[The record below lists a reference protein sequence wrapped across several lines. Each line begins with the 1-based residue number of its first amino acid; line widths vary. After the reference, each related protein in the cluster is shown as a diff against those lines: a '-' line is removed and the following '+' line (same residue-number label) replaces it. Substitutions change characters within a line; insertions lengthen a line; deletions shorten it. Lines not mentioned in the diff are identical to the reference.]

1 MASFDFSN
9 GEHVFISDDHSHR
22 VSLSPQEALDLL
34 QWLFDRKDALH
45 SFTQGDTRQAH
56 GEKLLEIH
64 LHEEDLG
71 YLDALKAAIPDLHEH
86 RPVVK
91 VLDAHWNTVTER
103 ALELLKEYRLEYTVH
118 PLLLED
124 QDAFAQ
130 G

>member
-1 MASFDFSN
+1 MASFDFGN
-9 GEHVFISDDHSHR
+9 GKHISISDSYSHR
-22 VSLSPQEALDLL
+22 VYLNPQEALDLL
-34 QWLFDRKDALH
+34 QWLSDRKDELY
-45 SFTQGDTRQAH
+45 SFTPGDTNQAPA
-56 GEKLLEIH
+56 ETLLEIH

-71 YLDALKAAIPDLHEH
+71 YLDELKAAIPDLHE
-86 RPVVK
+86 RRSVVK
-91 VLDAHWNTVTER
+91 VLDAHWGTVSER

>member
-9 GEHVFISDDHSHR
+9 GKHISISDSYSQR
-22 VSLSPQEALDLL
+22 VYLNTQEALDLL
-34 QWLFDRKDALH
+34 QWLSNRKDELY
-45 SFTQGDTRQAH
+45 SLTQGDTNQAP
-56 GEKLLEIH
+56 GETLLEIH

-71 YLDALKAAIPDLHEH
+71 HLDELKAAIPALHER

-91 VLDAHWNTVTER
+91 VLDARLDAVTEQ

-124 QDAFAQ
+124 YEAFAQ

>member
-9 GEHVFISDDHSHR
+9 GEHVFISDDHNHR
-22 VSLSPQEALDLL
+22 VFLSPQEALDLL
-34 QWLFDRKDALH
+34 QWLSDRKDALH
-45 SFTQGDTRQAH
+45 SFIQGDTKRAH
-56 GEKLLEIH
+56 DEKLLEIH

-71 YLDALKAAIPDLHEH
+71 YLDELKAAIPDLHEH

-91 VLDAHWNTVTER
+91 VLDVRWNTVTER

>member
-9 GEHVFISDDHSHR
+9 SKHISISDSYNHR
-22 VSLSPQEALDLL
+22 AYLNPWEALDLL
-34 QWLFDRKDALH
+34 QWLSDRKDELY
-45 SFTQGDTRQAH
+45 SFTQEDTNQAP
-56 GEKLLEIH
+56 GETLLEIH

-71 YLDALKAAIPDLHEH
+71 HLDELKAAIPDLHER

-91 VLDAHWNTVTER
+91 VLDAHWNMVTER

-124 QDAFAQ
+124 YEAFAQ